1 MPRPDGFEAARAGGG
16 EEISVFAGFDLSVR
30 AAEEM
35 IKRRAFRNLKC
46 RMQIES
52 MACTCRSGWVKE
64 RGDALQRFISLPL
77 LLVSISFLDIIA
89 HHGGSGRAAPRR

>member
-35 IKRRAFRNLKC
+35 IKRRAFLENLE
-46 RMQIES
+46 MS
-52 MACTCRSGWVKE
+52 
-64 RGDALQRFISLPL
+64 DANRIDGMYLQEWLGQRT
-77 LLVSISFLDIIA
+77 
-89 HHGGSGRAAPRR
+89 